1 MENSYYVGI
10 DVSKETLDFSVVQ
23 FGQQVFYMRVSN
35 SEKGMREFFK
45 SCSQSTEIASASTV
59 FCMEHTGIYNFH
71 ALEYLSLIKA
81 RVWIESATKIKRSL
95 GLQRGKSDKVD
106 SLRIAQYA
114 YKNREEMKLWEAPRP
129 VIRELK
135 QLLTMRQR
143 CITLKKQA
151 RTPIAENSG
160 FITKKEREV
169 EMKMFKHTL
178 KAIDSDLRE
187 IEHAIHKLVEGDANL
202 KHLFELITSVDGIGS
217 VVATHM
223 IVLTNEFKH
232 FANAKKFACYSGIAP
247 FEHTS
252 GKSIRGK
259 SRVSHMANK
268 QMKTLFHMAA
278 LSSIRLSGE
287 LANYFNRQVVK
298 GKNKML
304 VLNAI
309 RNKLVHRIFAVV
321 RQGVPYQ
328 KDYKYSLVM
337 S

>member
-23 FGQQVFYMRVSN
+23 SGQQIFYVRVSN
-35 SEKGMREFFK
+35 SEKGMKEFFR
-45 SCSQSTEIASASTV
+45 SFAQSTQAATTSMV

-71 ALEYLSLIKA
+71 ALEYLSSIKA
-81 RVWIESATKIKRSL
+81 KVWIESATKIKRSL
-95 GLQRGKSDKVD
+95 GLQRGKNDKVD

-114 YKNREEMKLWEAPRP
+114 YKNREEIKLWEAPRQ
-129 VIRELK
+129 VVRELK

-143 CITLKKQA
+143 CVTLKKQA
-151 RTPIAENSG
+151 RTPIVENSG
-160 FITKKEREV
+160 FNTKKEREI
-169 EMKMFKHTL
+169 EMRMFKHTL
-178 KAIDSDLRE
+178 KALEKDLVE
-187 IEHAIHKLVEGDANL
+187 IEHAIHQLIEGDENL
-202 KHLFELITSVDGIGS
+202 KHLFKLVTSVDGIGS

-223 IVLTNEFKH
+223 IVLTNEFRN

-268 QMKTLFHMAA
+268 QMKSLFHMAA

-287 LANYFNRQVVK
+287 LTIYFNRQVEK

-328 KDYKYSLVM
+328 KDYNYSLAM